1 MRKETRL
8 MRWILVFIFLYLI
21 PLVVIFRNYK
31 NFKRSCIYSSIY
43 VVLATTIMISNIY
56 MSGLNKIKE
65 SMYYHNYISDERYD
79 EKYVS
84 NFNEKESTDLKQNK
98 VNNEEA
104 SNNKE
109 LNSKQDEN
117 EQNNESNEENT
128 NLKENSGS
136 ENNVSANDKSEEQEN
151 TTKESSNQTNK
162 EKNSEDI
169 KKIDI
174 ESIGIFK
181 KEIYNIER
189 VALVPMRECI
199 PYTKDIAK
207 NITKLSSIKKDVTN
221 ARDKCKEVVKEY
233 KNMQIPELSKE
244 EYTETLSNARDDVK
258 KAYELREKS
267 MESALKLINTKSPKY
282 IGKITEY
289 LDLSDKQI
297 ESFKNRLNDLKEEIN
312 EAETNSID

>member
-1 MRKETRL
+1 

-65 SMYYHNYISDERYD
+65 SMYYHNYISDETYD

-84 NFNEKESTDLKQNK
+84 NFKEKESTDLKQNK
-98 VNNEEA
+98 KNNEEL
-104 SNNKE
+104 SNNKD
-109 LNSKQDEN
+109 LNSKQDKHTQSKDSNKE
-117 EQNNESNEENT
+117 ESNDV
-128 NLKENSGS
+128 KENNYS
-136 ENNVSANDKSEEQEN
+136 NINVSVNGESEKQESI
-151 TTKESSNQTNK
+151 TKEKSNYTSK

-199 PYTKDIAK
+199 PYTKDLAK

-312 EAETNSID
+312 NAETNNIN

>member
-1 MRKETRL
+1 

-233 KNMQIPELSKE
+233 KNMQILELSKE

>member
-1 MRKETRL
+1 

-21 PLVVIFRNYK
+21 PLIVIFRNYK

-65 SMYYHNYISDERYD
+65 SMYYHNYISDETYD

-84 NFNEKESTDLKQNK
+84 NFNEKEDNDLKQDKKNSKESNNK
-98 VNNEEA
+98 KVDNKQDKNTQSTENNNEE
-104 SNNKE
+104 NNKNVTKDNDLE
-109 LNSKQDEN
+109 RNTSTNSESEKQGN
-117 EQNNESNEENT
+117 TEENNDNYT
-128 NLKENSGS
+128 SKEN
-136 ENNVSANDKSEEQEN
+136 D
-151 TTKESSNQTNK
+151 
-162 EKNSEDI
+162 SEDI
-169 KKIDI
+169 KKIDL

-221 ARDKCKEVVKEY
+221 ARNKCKEVIEEY
-233 KNMQIPELSKE
+233 ENMQIPELSKD
-244 EYTETLSNARDDVK
+244 EYTKVLSSARDDVK
-258 KAYELREKS
+258 KAYELRQKS
-267 MESALKLINTKSPKY
+267 MDSALKLINTKSPKY

-297 ESFKNRLNDLKEEIN
+297 ESFKNRLNDLNEEIDGSN
-312 EAETNSID
+312 TID

>member
-1 MRKETRL
+1 

-21 PLVVIFRNYK
+21 PLIVIFRNYK

-65 SMYYHNYISDERYD
+65 SMYYHNYISDETYD

-84 NFNEKESTDLKQNK
+84 NFNEKEDSDLKQDKNTQST
-98 VNNEEA
+98 E
-104 SNNKE
+104 NNKE
-109 LNSKQDEN
+109 ENKQDVTK
-117 EQNNESNEENT
+117 NNDLERNTSTNSESEKQGNTEENNDNYT
-128 NLKENSGS
+128 SKEN
-136 ENNVSANDKSEEQEN
+136 D
-151 TTKESSNQTNK
+151 
-162 EKNSEDI
+162 SEDI
-169 KKIDI
+169 KKIDL

-221 ARDKCKEVVKEY
+221 ARNKCKEVIEEY
-233 KNMQIPELSKE
+233 ENMQIPELSKD
-244 EYTETLSNARDDVK
+244 EYTKVLSSARDDVK
-258 KAYELREKS
+258 KAYELRQKS
-267 MESALKLINTKSPKY
+267 MDSALKLINTKSPKY

-297 ESFKNRLNDLKEEIN
+297 ESFKNRLNDLNEEIDGSN
-312 EAETNSID
+312 TID

>member
-1 MRKETRL
+1 

-65 SMYYHNYISDERYD
+65 SMYYHNYISDETYD

-84 NFNEKESTDLKQNK
+84 NFKEKESTDLKQDK
-98 VNNEEA
+98 KKNEEI
-104 SNNKE
+104 SNNKN
-109 LNSKQDEN
+109 LNNKQDRN
-117 EQNNESNEENT
+117 IQNKESNEEGSNDI
-128 NLKENSGS
+128 KEKNNSDS
-136 ENNVSANDKSEEQEN
+136 NVSVNNKYTS
-151 TTKESSNQTNK
+151 K

-169 KKIDI
+169 KKIDM

-189 VALVPMRECI
+189 AALVPMRECI

-221 ARDKCKEVVKEY
+221 ARNKCKEVVKEY
-233 KNMQIPELSKE
+233 ENMQIPELSKE
-244 EYTETLSNARDDVK
+244 KYTETLSNARDDVK
-258 KAYELREKS
+258 KAYELRGKS

-312 EAETNSID
+312 NSETNNIN

>member
-1 MRKETRL
+1 MRKETRF

-21 PLVVIFRNYK
+21 PLIVIFRNYK

-65 SMYYHNYISDERYD
+65 SMYYHNYISDETYD

-84 NFNEKESTDLKQNK
+84 NFNEKEDEDLKQDKKDSKKLNNK
-98 VNNEEA
+98 NVDNKQDKNTQSTEN
-104 SNNKE
+104 NNKE
-109 LNSKQDEN
+109 NNKNVTKDNDLEKNTSI
-117 EQNNESNEENT
+117 NNESEKQGNTEENNDNYT
-128 NLKENSGS
+128 SKEND
-136 ENNVSANDKSEEQEN
+136 A
-151 TTKESSNQTNK
+151 
-162 EKNSEDI
+162 EDI
-169 KKIDI
+169 KKIDL

-221 ARDKCKEVVKEY
+221 ARNKCKEVIEEY
-233 KNMQIPELSKE
+233 ENMQIPELSKD
-244 EYTETLSNARDDVK
+244 EYTEVLSSARDDVK
-258 KAYELREKS
+258 KAYELRQKS
-267 MESALKLINTKSPKY
+267 MDSALKLINTKSPKY

-297 ESFKNRLNDLKEEIN
+297 ESFKNRLNDLNEEIDGSN
-312 EAETNSID
+312 TID

>member
-1 MRKETRL
+1 

-84 NFNEKESTDLKQNK
+84 NFNEKESADLKQNK

-117 EQNNESNEENT
+117 EQNNKSNEENT
-128 NLKENSGS
+128 NLKENSDS

-169 KKIDI
+169 KKIDV

>member
-1 MRKETRL
+1 

-21 PLVVIFRNYK
+21 PLIVIFRNYK
-31 NFKRSCIYSSIY
+31 NFRRSCIYSSIY

-65 SMYYHNYISDERYD
+65 SMYYHNYISDDMYD

-84 NFNEKESTDLKQNK
+84 NFNEKEDSDLKQNK
-98 VNNEEA
+98 KNSEE
-104 SNNKE
+104 SNNKKVD
-109 LNSKQDEN
+109 NKQDKNTQSTEN
-117 EQNNESNEENT
+117 NNEKNKKNVTKDNELERDTSINSESEKQGNTEENNDNYT
-128 NLKENSGS
+128 SKEN
-136 ENNVSANDKSEEQEN
+136 D
-151 TTKESSNQTNK
+151 
-162 EKNSEDI
+162 SEDI
-169 KKIDI
+169 KKIDL

-221 ARDKCKEVVKEY
+221 ARNKCKEVIEEY
-233 KNMQIPELSKE
+233 ENMQIPELSKE
-244 EYTETLSNARDDVK
+244 EYTKVLSNARDDVK
-258 KAYELREKS
+258 KAYELRQKS
-267 MESALKLINTKSPKY
+267 MDSALKLINTKSPKY

-297 ESFKNRLNDLKEEIN
+297 ESFKNRLNDLNEEIDGSN
-312 EAETNSID
+312 TID

>member
-1 MRKETRL
+1 

-21 PLVVIFRNYK
+21 PLIVIFRNYK

-65 SMYYHNYISDERYD
+65 SMYYHNYISDETYD

-84 NFNEKESTDLKQNK
+84 NFNEKEEEDLKQDKKNSK
-98 VNNEEA
+98 E
-104 SNNKE
+104 SNNKKVD
-109 LNSKQDEN
+109 NKQEKNTQSTEN
-117 EQNNESNEENT
+117 NKEENQKDVTKNNDLERNTST
-128 NLKENSGS
+128 NSESEKQVNTRENKDTYTSKEN
-136 ENNVSANDKSEEQEN
+136 D
-151 TTKESSNQTNK
+151 
-162 EKNSEDI
+162 SEDI
-169 KKIDI
+169 KKIDL

-221 ARDKCKEVVKEY
+221 ARNKCKEVIEEY
-233 KNMQIPELSKE
+233 ENMQIPELSKD
-244 EYTETLSNARDDVK
+244 EYTKVLSSARDDVK
-258 KAYELREKS
+258 KAYELRQKS
-267 MESALKLINTKSPKY
+267 MDSALKLINTKSPKY

-297 ESFKNRLNDLKEEIN
+297 ESFKNRLNDLNEEIDGSN
-312 EAETNSID
+312 TID

>member
-1 MRKETRL
+1 

-117 EQNNESNEENT
+117 EQNNKSNEENT

>member
-1 MRKETRL
+1 

-21 PLVVIFRNYK
+21 PLIVIFRNYK

-65 SMYYHNYISDERYD
+65 SMYYHNYISDETYD

-84 NFNEKESTDLKQNK
+84 NFNEKEDEDLKQDKKDSKKLNNK
-98 VNNEEA
+98 NVDNKQDKNTQSTEN
-104 SNNKE
+104 NNKE
-109 LNSKQDEN
+109 NNKNVTKDNDLEKNTSI
-117 EQNNESNEENT
+117 NNESEKQGNTEENNDNYT
-128 NLKENSGS
+128 SKEND
-136 ENNVSANDKSEEQEN
+136 A
-151 TTKESSNQTNK
+151 
-162 EKNSEDI
+162 EDI
-169 KKIDI
+169 KKIDL

-221 ARDKCKEVVKEY
+221 ARNKCKEVIEEY
-233 KNMQIPELSKE
+233 ENMQIPELSKD
-244 EYTETLSNARDDVK
+244 EYTEVLSSARDDVK
-258 KAYELREKS
+258 KAYELRQKS
-267 MESALKLINTKSPKY
+267 MDSALKLINTKSPKY

-297 ESFKNRLNDLKEEIN
+297 ESFKNRLNDLNEEIDGSN
-312 EAETNSID
+312 TID

>member
-1 MRKETRL
+1 

-65 SMYYHNYISDERYD
+65 SMYYHNYISDETYD

-84 NFNEKESTDLKQNK
+84 NFKEKESTDLKQDK
-98 VNNEEA
+98 KKNEEI
-104 SNNKE
+104 SNNKN
-109 LNSKQDEN
+109 LNNKQDRN
-117 EQNNESNEENT
+117 IQNKESNEEGSNDI
-128 NLKENSGS
+128 KEKNNSDS
-136 ENNVSANDKSEEQEN
+136 NVSVNNKYTS
-151 TTKESSNQTNK
+151 K

-169 KKIDI
+169 KKIDM

-189 VALVPMRECI
+189 AALVPMRECI

-221 ARDKCKEVVKEY
+221 ARNKCKEVVKEY
-233 KNMQIPELSKE
+233 ENMQIPELSKE
-244 EYTETLSNARDDVK
+244 KYTKTLSNARDDVK

-267 MESALKLINTKSPKY
+267 MESALKLISTKSPKY

-289 LDLSDKQI
+289 LDLSDKHI

-312 EAETNSID
+312 NTETNNIN

>member
-1 MRKETRL
+1 

-65 SMYYHNYISDERYD
+65 SMYYHNYISDETYD

-98 VNNEEA
+98 TKNEES

-109 LNSKQDEN
+109 LDSQQDKN
-117 EQNNESNEENT
+117 EQNKESNEDNT
-128 NLKENSGS
+128 NLKENSDS

>member
-1 MRKETRL
+1 

-21 PLVVIFRNYK
+21 PLIVIFRNYK

-65 SMYYHNYISDERYD
+65 SMYYHNYISDETYD

-84 NFNEKESTDLKQNK
+84 NFNEKEEEDLKQDKKNSK
-98 VNNEEA
+98 E
-104 SNNKE
+104 SNNKKVD
-109 LNSKQDEN
+109 NKQEKNTQSTEN
-117 EQNNESNEENT
+117 NKEENQKDVTKNNDLERNTST
-128 NLKENSGS
+128 NSESEKQVNTGENKDTYTSKEN
-136 ENNVSANDKSEEQEN
+136 D
-151 TTKESSNQTNK
+151 
-162 EKNSEDI
+162 SEDI
-169 KKIDI
+169 KKIDL

-221 ARDKCKEVVKEY
+221 ARNKCKEVIEEY
-233 KNMQIPELSKE
+233 ENMQIPELSKD
-244 EYTETLSNARDDVK
+244 EYTKVLSSARDDVK
-258 KAYELREKS
+258 KAYELRQKS
-267 MESALKLINTKSPKY
+267 MDSALKLIDTKSPKY

-297 ESFKNRLNDLKEEIN
+297 ESFKNRLNDLNEEIDGSN
-312 EAETNSID
+312 TID

>member
-1 MRKETRL
+1 

-65 SMYYHNYISDERYD
+65 SMYYHNYISDETYD

-98 VNNEEA
+98 EKNEEA
-104 SNNKE
+104 SNNKD

-117 EQNNESNEENT
+117 VQNKESNKEEN
-128 NLKENSGS
+128 KDVEEDSDS
-136 ENNVSANDKSEEQEN
+136 ENNVSVNDKSEEQESA
-151 TTKESSNQTNK
+151 TKENSNQTSK

-258 KAYELREKS
+258 KAYELRQKS

-297 ESFKNRLNDLKEEIN
+297 ESFKNRLNDLKEEIDG
-312 EAETNSID
+312 AEINNIN

>member
-1 MRKETRL
+1 

-128 NLKENSGS
+128 NLKENSDS

-151 TTKESSNQTNK
+151 TTKESSNKTNK

-233 KNMQIPELSKE
+233 ENMQIPELSKE

>member
-1 MRKETRL
+1 

-117 EQNNESNEENT
+117 EQNNKSNEENT
-128 NLKENSGS
+128 NLKENSNS

>member
-1 MRKETRL
+1 

-65 SMYYHNYISDERYD
+65 SMYYHNYISDETYD

-84 NFNEKESTDLKQNK
+84 NFKEKESTDLKQDNK
-98 VNNEEA
+98 KNEEI
-104 SNNKE
+104 SNNKN
-109 LNSKQDEN
+109 LNNKQDRN
-117 EQNNESNEENT
+117 IQNKESNEEGSNDI
-128 NLKENSGS
+128 KEKNNSDS
-136 ENNVSANDKSEEQEN
+136 NVSVNNKYTS
-151 TTKESSNQTNK
+151 K

-169 KKIDI
+169 KKIDM

-189 VALVPMRECI
+189 AALVPMRECI

-221 ARDKCKEVVKEY
+221 ARNKCKEVVKEY
-233 KNMQIPELSKE
+233 ENMQIPELSKE
-244 EYTETLSNARDDVK
+244 KYTETLSNARDDVK

-312 EAETNSID
+312 NSETNNIN

>member
-1 MRKETRL
+1 

-21 PLVVIFRNYK
+21 PLIVIFRNYK

-65 SMYYHNYISDERYD
+65 SMYYHNYISDETYD

-84 NFNEKESTDLKQNK
+84 NFDEKEDSDLKQDKKNSK
-98 VNNEEA
+98 E
-104 SNNKE
+104 SNNKKVD
-109 LNSKQDEN
+109 NKQDKN
-117 EQNNESNEENT
+117 TQSTDNNKEENKQDVIKNNDLERNTST
-128 NLKENSGS
+128 NSESEKQGNTEENNDNYISKEN
-136 ENNVSANDKSEEQEN
+136 D
-151 TTKESSNQTNK
+151 
-162 EKNSEDI
+162 SEDI
-169 KKIDI
+169 KKIDL

-221 ARDKCKEVVKEY
+221 ARNKCKEVIEEY
-233 KNMQIPELSKE
+233 ENMQIPELSKD
-244 EYTETLSNARDDVK
+244 EYTKVLSSARDDVK
-258 KAYELREKS
+258 KAYELRQKS
-267 MESALKLINTKSPKY
+267 MDSALKLINTKSPKY

-297 ESFKNRLNDLKEEIN
+297 ESFKNRLNDLNEEIDGSN
-312 EAETNSID
+312 TID

>member
-1 MRKETRL
+1 

-21 PLVVIFRNYK
+21 PLIVIFRNYK

-65 SMYYHNYISDERYD
+65 SMYYHNYISDETYD

-84 NFNEKESTDLKQNK
+84 NFNEKEDNDLKQDKKNSKESNNK
-98 VNNEEA
+98 KVDNKQDKNTQSAENNNEE
-104 SNNKE
+104 NNKNVTKDNDLE
-109 LNSKQDEN
+109 KNTSI
-117 EQNNESNEENT
+117 NNESEKQGN
-128 NLKENSGS
+128 
-136 ENNVSANDKSEEQEN
+136 
-151 TTKESSNQTNK
+151 TKESNDNYTSK
-162 EKNSEDI
+162 ENDSEDI
-169 KKIDI
+169 KKIDL

-221 ARDKCKEVVKEY
+221 ARNKCKEVIEEY
-233 KNMQIPELSKE
+233 ENMQIPELSKD
-244 EYTETLSNARDDVK
+244 EYTKVLSSARDDVK
-258 KAYELREKS
+258 KAYELRQKS
-267 MESALKLINTKSPKY
+267 MDSALKLINTKSPKY

-297 ESFKNRLNDLKEEIN
+297 ESFKNRLNDLNEEIDGSN
-312 EAETNSID
+312 TID

>member
-1 MRKETRL
+1 

-65 SMYYHNYISDERYD
+65 SMYYHNYISDETYD

-84 NFNEKESTDLKQNK
+84 NFKEKESTDLKQNK
-98 VNNEEA
+98 KNNEGL
-104 SNNKE
+104 SNNKD
-109 LNSKQDEN
+109 LNSKQDKHTQSKDSNKE
-117 EQNNESNEENT
+117 ESNDV
-128 NLKENSGS
+128 KENNYSNSNASVNGES
-136 ENNVSANDKSEEQEN
+136 EKQESI
-151 TTKESSNQTNK
+151 TKEKSNYTSK

-199 PYTKDIAK
+199 PYTKDLAK

-312 EAETNSID
+312 NAETNNIN

>member
-1 MRKETRL
+1 

>member
-1 MRKETRL
+1 

-117 EQNNESNEENT
+117 EQNNKSNEENT
-128 NLKENSGS
+128 NLKENSDS
-136 ENNVSANDKSEEQEN
+136 ENNASANDKSEEQEN
-151 TTKESSNQTNK
+151 TTKENSNQTNK

>member
-1 MRKETRL
+1 

-65 SMYYHNYISDERYD
+65 SMYYHNYISDETYD

-84 NFNEKESTDLKQNK
+84 NFNEKESADLKQNK
-98 VNNEEA
+98 EKNEEV
-104 SNNKE
+104 SNNKD

-117 EQNNESNEENT
+117 AQNKESNKEENKDV
-128 NLKENSGS
+128 KEDSDS
-136 ENNVSANDKSEEQEN
+136 KNNVSVNDKSEEQES
-151 TTKESSNQTNK
+151 TTKENTNQTSK

-258 KAYELREKS
+258 KAYELRQKS

-297 ESFKNRLNDLKEEIN
+297 ESFKNRLNDLKEEIDG
-312 EAETNSID
+312 AEINNIN

>member
-1 MRKETRL
+1 

-65 SMYYHNYISDERYD
+65 SMYYHNYISDETYD

-84 NFNEKESTDLKQNK
+84 NFNEKESADLKQNK
-98 VNNEEA
+98 EKNEEA
-104 SNNKE
+104 SNNKD

-117 EQNNESNEENT
+117 VQNKESNKEEN
-128 NLKENSGS
+128 KDVEEDSDS
-136 ENNVSANDKSEEQEN
+136 ENNVSVNDKSEEQESA
-151 TTKESSNQTNK
+151 TKESSNQTSK

-258 KAYELREKS
+258 KAYELRQKS

-297 ESFKNRLNDLKEEIN
+297 ESFKNRLNDLKEEIDG
-312 EAETNSID
+312 AEINNIN

>member
-1 MRKETRL
+1 

-117 EQNNESNEENT
+117 EQNNKSNEENT
-128 NLKENSGS
+128 NLKENSDS

>member
-1 MRKETRL
+1 

-65 SMYYHNYISDERYD
+65 SMYYHNYISDETYD

-84 NFNEKESTDLKQNK
+84 NFKEKESTDLKQDK
-98 VNNEEA
+98 KKNEEI
-104 SNNKE
+104 SNNKN
-109 LNSKQDEN
+109 LNNKQDRN
-117 EQNNESNEENT
+117 IQNKESNEEGSNDI
-128 NLKENSGS
+128 KEKNNSDS
-136 ENNVSANDKSEEQEN
+136 NVSVNNKCTS
-151 TTKESSNQTNK
+151 K

-169 KKIDI
+169 KKIDM

-189 VALVPMRECI
+189 AALVPMRECI

-221 ARDKCKEVVKEY
+221 ARNKCKEVVKEY
-233 KNMQIPELSKE
+233 ENMQIPELSKE
-244 EYTETLSNARDDVK
+244 KYTETLSNARDDVK

-312 EAETNSID
+312 NSETNNIN

>member
-1 MRKETRL
+1 

-21 PLVVIFRNYK
+21 PLIVIFRNYK

-65 SMYYHNYISDERYD
+65 SMYYHNYISDETYD

-84 NFNEKESTDLKQNK
+84 NFNEKEEDDLKQDKKNSK
-98 VNNEEA
+98 E
-104 SNNKE
+104 SNNKKVD
-109 LNSKQDEN
+109 NKQEKNTQSTEN
-117 EQNNESNEENT
+117 NKEENQKDVTKNNDLERNTST
-128 NLKENSGS
+128 NSESEKQVNTGENKDTYTSKEN
-136 ENNVSANDKSEEQEN
+136 D
-151 TTKESSNQTNK
+151 
-162 EKNSEDI
+162 SEDI
-169 KKIDI
+169 KKIDL

-221 ARDKCKEVVKEY
+221 ARNKCKEVIEEY
-233 KNMQIPELSKE
+233 ENMQIPELSKD
-244 EYTETLSNARDDVK
+244 EYTKVLSSARDDVK
-258 KAYELREKS
+258 KAYELRQKS
-267 MESALKLINTKSPKY
+267 MDSALKLINTKSPKY

-297 ESFKNRLNDLKEEIN
+297 ESFKNRLNDLNEEIDGSN
-312 EAETNSID
+312 TID

>member
-1 MRKETRL
+1 

-65 SMYYHNYISDERYD
+65 SMYYHNYISDETYD
-79 EKYVS
+79 DKYVS
-84 NFNEKESTDLKQNK
+84 NFKEKESTDLKQNK
-98 VNNEEA
+98 KNNEEL
-104 SNNKE
+104 SNNKD
-109 LNSKQDEN
+109 LNSKQDKHTQSKDSNKE
-117 EQNNESNEENT
+117 ESNDV
-128 NLKENSGS
+128 KENNYSNSNASVNGES
-136 ENNVSANDKSEEQEN
+136 EKQESI
-151 TTKESSNQTNK
+151 TKEKNNYTSK

-199 PYTKDIAK
+199 PYTKDLAK

-312 EAETNSID
+312 NAETNNIN